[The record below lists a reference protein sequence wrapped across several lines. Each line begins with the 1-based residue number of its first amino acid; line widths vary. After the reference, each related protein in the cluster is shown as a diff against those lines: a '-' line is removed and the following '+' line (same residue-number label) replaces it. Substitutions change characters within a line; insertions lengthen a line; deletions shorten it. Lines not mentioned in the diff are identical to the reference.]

1 MKKTAPGITVIGTG
15 YSYLRTYAPEI
26 ASGAVTS
33 GMADAAGFGR
43 MAFAYPDFARDILE
57 NGGLDAKKVCLTCSK
72 CTAIMRQL
80 AATGCPIR
88 DKLYLDQYRRVFA
101 K

>member
-1 MKKTAPGITVIGTG
+1 M
-15 YSYLRTYAPEI
+15 
-26 ASGAVTS
+26 
-33 GMADAAGFGR
+33 
-43 MAFAYPDFARDILE
+43 
-57 NGGLDAKKVCLTCSK
+57 TCSK

>member
-1 MKKTAPGITVIGTG
+1 MQRQELSP
-15 YSYLRTYAPEI
+15 PEWQ
-26 ASGAVTS
+26 TH
-33 GMADAAGFGR
+33 
-43 MAFAYPDFARDILE
+43 PDFARDILE
-57 NGGLDAKKVCLTCSK
+57 KGALDPKKVCMTCSK